1 MWILIAAIILL
12 GIFSA
17 IASSIMRRRGKL
29 PPAEEPAAEPTECCG
44 MHAVCEKDSLL
55 AAAGKEAEYY
65 DDYELDEYRNTPSSQ
80 YDDEALSRFEEVFY
94 TLRPEDVPGWVRS
107 LTMRQIEVPDKIKDE
122 IIMIVEEERQKRTQ
136 NAGNR

>member
-12 GIFSA
+12 GIFAA
-17 IASSIMRRRGKL
+17 IASKIIRRRGGEI
-29 PPAEEPAAEPTECCG
+29 PAEDNTPDTECCG

-55 AAAGKEAEYY
+55 AGVGKEIEYY
-65 DDYELDEYRNTPSSQ
+65 DDYELDEYSNTPSSE

-107 LTMRQIEVPDKIKDE
+107 LSMRQIEVPDKIKDE
-122 IIMIVEEERQKRTQ
+122 IIMIVEEEREKKNTRH
-136 NAGNR
+136 